1 MPTPGRP
8 LEGIRIADLTMIW
21 AGPYAAKILAD
32 QGAEV
37 IKIESPTAWD
47 NIRTL
52 LPPPMAPGEH
62 WWNTNFYFHE
72 YSRNKKSLSL
82 DLASD
87 EGKAVFAKLLP
98 HCDVVIENYRTD
110 VMDNLGLGYDWLRA
124 QRDDIIAVGMAG
136 FGKTGPERDAVGYG
150 PIIEMLSG
158 LTSTSGY
165 GDDGVPYK
173 SGISYGDPIAGIA
186 AAAAVATAL
195 IHRHRTGRGQ
205 YIDLAQ
211 REVMTTMLGEFFMDW
226 SMNRRLPEHQGNGH
240 DWMAPHN
247 LYPTAGEDQWI
258 AICVRNDAEWESL
271 KQVMG
276 SPEWA
281 GSDDYSDQILRWEH
295 RDALDAQIAEWTRQ
309 QPKTDLFD
317 RLRSRNIPSS
327 PVWTCLEM
335 INEEPHLKA
344 RGFYEPL
351 RHPEVGIWMVHGWL
365 WRTDGAGPC
374 VLGPAPDF
382 GRHNAEILG
391 GLLGISDVE
400 QQALAD
406 AGVIARQ
413 PAGIPVASEMPPLPS
428 PV

>member
-1 MPTPGRP
+1 MPAPGRP

-37 IKIESPTAWD
+37 IKIESPKAWD

-72 YSRNKKSLSL
+72 YSRNKKSLTL
-82 DLASD
+82 DLASA
-87 EGKAVFAKLLP
+87 EGKAVFAELLP

-110 VMDNLGLGYDWLRA
+110 VMDNLGLGYDWLRE
-124 QRDDIIAVGMAG
+124 QRGDIIVVGMAG
-136 FGKTGPERDAVGYG
+136 FGKTGPERNAVGYG

-165 GDDGVPYK
+165 GDDGTPYK
-173 SGISYGDPIAGIA
+173 SGISYGDPIAGTA

-226 SMNRRLPEHQGNGH
+226 SMNRRLPEHQGNRH

-271 KQVMG
+271 KHVMG
-276 SPEWA
+276 GPEWA
-281 GSDDYSDQILRWEH
+281 EGDEYSDQILRWEH
-295 RDALDAQIAEWTRQ
+295 RDALDARIADWTRR
-309 QPKTDLFD
+309 QPKAGLFD
-317 RLRSRNIPSS
+317 QLRSRKIPSS

-365 WRTDGAGPC
+365 WRTGGAGPC
-374 VLGPAPDF
+374 VLAPAPDF
-382 GRHNAEILG
+382 GQHNAEILG
-391 GLLGISDVE
+391 GLLGISDAE

-406 AGVIARQ
+406 AGIIARQ

>member
-1 MPTPGRP
+1 MFDPGRP
-8 LEGIRIADLTMIW
+8 LTGVRVADLTMIW

-37 IKIESPTAWD
+37 IKIESPRAWD

-52 LPPPMAPGEH
+52 LPPPVAPGEH

-87 EGKAVFAKLLP
+87 EGKAIFAKLLG

-110 VMDNLGLGYDWLRA
+110 VMDNLGLSYEWLRE
-124 QRDDIIAVGMAG
+124 QKEDIIVVGMAG
-136 FGKTGPERDAVGYG
+136 FGKTGPEKDAVGYG
-150 PIIEMLSG
+150 PIIEMMSG
-158 LTSTSGY
+158 MTSTSGY

-173 SGISYGDPIAGIA
+173 SGISYGDPIAGVC

-195 IHRHRTGRGQ
+195 IHRKRTGQGQ

-211 REVMTTMLGEFFMDW
+211 REVMSTLLGEFYMDW
-226 SMNRRLPEHQGNGH
+226 SMNQRLPEHMGNGH

-247 LYPTAGEDQWI
+247 VYPCAGEDEWI
-258 AICVRNDAEWESL
+258 AICVRTDGEWEGL
-271 KQVMG
+271 KRAMG

-281 GSDDYSDQILRWEH
+281 ERNEFSDQIQRWEH
-295 RDALDAQIAEWTRQ
+295 RQELDELVGTWTSTMS
-309 QPKTDLFD
+309 KTDVFD
-317 RLRSRNIPSS
+317 VLHPERVPSS
-327 PVWTCLEM
+327 PVWQMLEALR
-335 INEEPHLKA
+335 EPHIKA

-351 RHPEVGIWMVHGWL
+351 RHPEVGIWAVHGWL

-374 VLGPAPDF
+374 ILAPAPEF
-382 GRHNAEILG
+382 GQHNAEVLG
-391 GLLGISDVE
+391 GLLGMSYE
-400 QQALAD
+400 ERAALEA
-406 AGVIARQ
+406 AGVIASR
-413 PAGIPVASEMPPLPS
+413 PEGVPLASEMPTTPS
-428 PV
+428 ML